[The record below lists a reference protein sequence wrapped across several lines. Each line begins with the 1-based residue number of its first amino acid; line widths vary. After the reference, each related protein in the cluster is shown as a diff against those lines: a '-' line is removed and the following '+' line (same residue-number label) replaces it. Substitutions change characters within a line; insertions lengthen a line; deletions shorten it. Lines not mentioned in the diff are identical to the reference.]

1 MNGAAQETITQGFGI
16 TTQSRSNE
24 MAAVA
29 VAAAAKSEI
38 ESAYIVAMKQPR
50 NEDDARVKI
59 LKICASPMFAAKA
72 RYAKP
77 VGQTRI
83 EGPSIRFAEEMLR
96 HWGNVLVQQ
105 TAIYDDDEK
114 RIVKV
119 TVRDLES
126 NLSYSKELTIEKHV
140 ERRDKTGREV
150 LRERPNTTGQ
160 RVYVVRATEDEL
172 QNKESALVSKVM
184 RNNGLRLIP
193 QHIIDEAMGIATETI
208 RLKVADDPEGE
219 KKVMLDSFA
228 DLGVLPS
235 AIEEYCSCTIAQL
248 APRQI
253 VELRA
258 IHTAI
263 KDGQATWTD
272 YARMK
277 ETVTEHANK
286 PLKEKLKAQVAQT
299 ETQQEDGAGPEHPRP
314 GDTQP
319 PSPGPAQN
327 GFKEIPAEEWE
338 SIIHEVDAVLAL
350 VEIKKRWKA
359 AHNVSNV
366 MKLKAKGQESFLVFI
381 REEAE
386 KQNLTLTF

>member
-1 MNGAAQETITQGFGI
+1 MNEATAQTVSHGFG
-16 TTQSRSNE
+16 TVVSSRSNE

-50 NEDDARVKI
+50 NEEDARVKI
-59 LKICASPMFAAKA
+59 LKICASPLFASKA

-77 VGQTRI
+77 VGNTRI

-160 RVYVVRATEDEL
+160 RVYIVRATEDEL
-172 QNKESALVSKVM
+172 QNKEAALVSKVM

-193 QHIIDEAMGIATETI
+193 QHIIDESMEIAKETVRMKI
-208 RLKVADDPEGE
+208 ADDPEGE
-219 KKVMLDSFA
+219 KKAMVDSFA
-228 DLGVLPS
+228 DLGILPS
-235 AIEEYCSCTIAQL
+235 ALEEYCDCALGQL
-248 APRQI
+248 SPRQI

-263 KDGQATWTD
+263 KEGQATWTE

-277 ETVTEHANK
+277 ETVKDEAGK
-286 PLKEKLKAQVAQT
+286 SLKEKLRTKVETLQPDPKQDPQAPSGGDFTLSNALADHELAIDEAGTETVKAQAAWNDVVNDQRLSFAERASLYQR
-299 ETQQEDGAGPEHPRP
+299 QQKILRP
-314 GDTQP
+314 TKP
-319 PSPGPAQN
+319 
-327 GFKEIPAEEWE
+327 
-338 SIIHEVDAVLAL
+338 
-350 VEIKKRWKA
+350 KK
-359 AHNVSNV
+359 
-366 MKLKAKGQESFLVFI
+366 
-381 REEAE
+381 
-386 KQNLTLTF
+386 